1 MSTTETQEQMEMGTK
16 PVAEHAWLTNLVG
29 TWKTESAMTM
39 PDGGTTTGKGTETQS
54 LLGGLWVLGE
64 GGGEMPDGSK
74 MHYRTGLGYDVSF
87 KGYRG
92 FWLADMSSHLWKY
105 EGELSADGK
114 VMTLNCVGPDMMVD
128 GKTANYRDVI
138 TIIDKDHRKLESFG
152 QQEDGSWVQFMT
164 VNYTRA

>member
-1 MSTTETQEQMEMGTK
+1 MEMGTK
-16 PVAEHAWLTNLVG
+16 PIKEHEWLNNLVG
-29 TWKTESAMTM
+29 NWKTESQMTM
-39 PDGGTTTGKGTETQS
+39 PDGSETHGKGNETQT

-64 GGGEMPDGSK
+64 GAGQWGEGKDAGEMQ
-74 MHYRTGLGYDVSF
+74 YRTGLGYDVSF

-114 VMTLNCVGPDMMVD
+114 VMTLSCEGPDMVVD

-138 TIIDKDHRKLESFG
+138 TIVDKDHRRLESFG
-152 QQEDGSWVQFMT
+152 QDDKGEWAQFMT
-164 VNYTRA
+164 VNYTRV